1 MKKTIC
7 ILLLTALLLGLM
19 AVPAFGDN
27 VLASATKDKPPQRS
41 IAIVFDNSG
50 SMFIENGKGDKAWCQ
65 AIYAMEV
72 FASMMNED
80 DTILIYPMWE
90 IDTDAGT
97 FDMDHPLRI
106 SSPSEAK
113 VIRTIHTSIPLNTPI
128 EAVDRAYEGLQD
140 LDGEKW
146 LIVLTDGD
154 SFWMDGED
162 QGRGQPTV
170 SLLNERLGGYNRN
183 VNVLYLGIGAQ
194 SAMPG
199 LSKTGDYTY
208 KEDKAADSAQ
218 VLQKLTQMCNM
229 IFGRDALPNPGSQ
242 LKLPL
247 SMSRVFVFIQGPNIS
262 NVTISGGGQ
271 SFESS
276 QNLFPHFGER
286 GCGELGADGK
296 GSGQFVWE
304 GKSYN
309 YPFLT
314 DDSLQGVISTYN
326 DIPKSDTPYSLDY
339 DGNATSIE
347 IYYEPNV
354 DIKPVLIN
362 PEGKEVESKEDLI
375 PGEYTLKYGLL
386 DGVTKEP
393 VDMSLLGDNISYV
406 LSYILNGETVTVTG
420 AGAGGEETFTLAA
433 GDTMELEYIT
443 AEFLKDYHLTKH
455 GSDFDFPWGGPI
467 DIHNN
472 PPGTLTLQLS
482 GGQDN
487 YHLSKL
493 TEEESFEARLTYN
506 DEPLIGE
513 ELEKVKL
520 TPDFG
525 GRNLGCTLQVE
536 NDHVRIGLTYPD
548 PAHPE
553 NTDDGG
559 FTMTVKAAYAPE
571 KTEPSEAEGTASF
584 FIENDVTGLSAE
596 LILPKSGGYTR
607 SELTDS
613 TFYVNLRMGG
623 NPLTEAEMNALNHI
637 VTLDGE
643 GTTIPVEVEKDAAN
657 SRLILR
663 ANGDGAAT
671 GDYLLS
677 VQAST
682 KNQLG
687 QDARATAEAELSVR
701 LMPAWLELVL
711 WVLGLI
717 LLGLL
722 IWYIMSRKILPKR
735 INVAN
740 TNFMVDGEEVRG
752 EASANYHDGGK
763 RFGRISINS
772 PTSPTNPLAKC
783 SINMNLEASDTRW
796 KVLRCRL
803 KRNNSSL
810 TVMRIKLNSSLGV
823 NTVRMAG
830 VTSLWDENHKPIL
843 SPASPEE
850 NPRVLLGNDG
860 RITVLAE
867 VMDDSGGTVDVSLSC
882 NLHFQ

>member
-7 ILLLTALLLGLM
+7 ILLTAVLLLGLL

-27 VLASATKDKPPQRS
+27 VQASATKDKPPQRS

-50 SMFIENGKGDKAWCQ
+50 SMYSNNHGKSGMAWCQ

-72 FASMMNED
+72 FASMMNEG
-80 DTILIYPMWE
+80 DTLWIYPMWDIE
-90 IDTDAGT
+90 TDKGT
-97 FDMDHPLRI
+97 FNLDNPLKI
-106 SSPSEAK
+106 SDPSEAK
-113 VIRTIHTSIPLNTPI
+113 VIRSIYTPI
-128 EAVDRAYEGLQD
+128 PQDTPLSSLQAAYDGLRSAP
-140 LDGEKW
+140 GEQW
-146 LIVLTDGD
+146 LIVLTDGET
-154 SFWMDGED
+154 FMDED
-162 QGRGQPTV
+162 NNDLPNTEAA
-170 SLLNERLGGYNRN
+170 LNEKLSGFNRSM
-183 VNVLYLGIGAQ
+183 NVLYLGIGQRA
-194 SAMPG
+194 AMPG
-199 LSKTGDYTY
+199 LSKTGEFMY
-208 KEDKAADSAQ
+208 KEVKAERSED
-218 VLQKLTQMCNM
+218 VPKNLTDMCN
-229 IFGRDALPNPGSQ
+229 IVFGRDALPNASKD
-242 LKLPL
+242 LSLPL
-247 SMSRVFVFIQGPNIS
+247 SMNKVFVFIQGPDIS
-262 NVTISGGGQ
+262 NVQLTGNGK
-271 SFESS
+271 SFSALSE
-276 QNLFPHFGER
+276 LTPHYGER
-286 GCGELGADGK
+286 GCGDFMTTDG
-296 GSGQFVWE
+296 QHIHYDFQ
-304 GKSYN
+304 
-309 YPFLT
+309 T
-314 DDSLQGVISTYN
+314 DTTLQGVIKVFE
-326 DIPKSDTPYSLDY
+326 DVPASDTPYQLSF
-339 DGNATSIE
+339 DGRQTKLE

-362 PEGKEVESKEDLI
+362 PEGKPVESADDLI
-375 PGEYTLKYGLL
+375 PGEYTLQYGLL
-386 DGVTKEP
+386 DGVTGEP
-393 VDMSLLGDNISYV
+393 ADMSLLGGNADYE
-406 LSYILNGETVTVTG
+406 LEYILNGEHIKVTG
-420 AGAGGEETFTLAA
+420 TGAGGEVKIPLEA
-433 GDTMELEYIT
+433 GDVLELDHIT
-443 AEFLKDYHLTKH
+443 ADFLKDYHITKR

-472 PPGTLTLQLS
+472 PAGTLAMQLS

-487 YHLSKL
+487 YHLSRI
-493 TEEESFEARLTYN
+493 TEEEPFEIRLTYN
-506 DEPLIGE
+506 DEPLIGN
-513 ELEKVKL
+513 ELGQVEL

-525 GRNLGCTLQVE
+525 GRKLDYSLRVE
-536 NDHVRIGLTYPD
+536 NDCVLISLAYPD

-553 NTDDGG
+553 DTDDGG
-559 FTMTVKAAYAPE
+559 FIMTVKAAYAPE
-571 KTEPSEAEGTASF
+571 KTDTAEASASKDF
-584 FIENDVTGLSAE
+584 FIENDVTGLSAD
-596 LILPKSGGYTR
+596 LVLPKSGGYTR
-607 SELTDS
+607 SELS
-613 TFYVNLRMGG
+613 NSVFYVNLRMGG

-643 GTTIPVEVEKDAAN
+643 GNTIPVEVEKDAAN

-701 LMPAWLELVL
+701 LLPAWLVILL
-711 WVLGLI
+711 WLLGL
-717 LLGLL
+717 LLLALL

-740 TNFMVDGEEVRG
+740 TNFMVDGEEVKG
-752 EASANYHDGGK
+752 EASANFHDGGK

-803 KRNNSSL
+803 KRNTGSL